1 MKTKEKEKELKGR
14 EDRRGGRGE
23 EVEELLKLTKCY
35 LQSKCQQTAKNQNH
49 MAHVFCSECNEA
61 LAQLQKDN

>member
-35 LQSKCQQTAKNQNH
+35 LQGKEPKPHGPCFLFR
-49 MAHVFCSECNEA
+49 M
-61 LAQLQKDN
+61 